1 MNIKTNIILSS
12 LAKTILLLVFL
23 IVSGN
28 TAYAGSKIASHS
40 KPESGRNIS
49 EIYKLSLEK
58 NIPGQCRKSC
68 AVSSRPCFEKLLIGH
83 KERKDAFRMANWKGV
98 CKKKKTVCEKF
109 CERNNKDISN

>member
-1 MNIKTNIILSS
+1 MKTNIILSC

-40 KPESGRNIS
+40 EPESGKNIS
-49 EIYKLSLEK
+49 EIYKLSLEI
-58 NIPGQCRKSC
+58 NISGQCRILC
-68 AVSSRPCFEKLLIGH
+68 AISSRPCFEKLLIGH
-83 KERKDAFRMANWKGV
+83 QDRKDAFRMANWKGV

-109 CERNNKDISN
+109 CERDNKDILN

>member
-1 MNIKTNIILSS
+1 MKTNIIFWS

-40 KPESGRNIS
+40 ELESGQIIS
-49 EIYKLSLEK
+49 EIYKLSLEI
-58 NIPGQCRKSC
+58 NIPDQCRKSC
-68 AVSSRPCFEKLLIGH
+68 AISSRPCFEKLLIGH

-98 CKKKKTVCEKF
+98 CKKEKTVCEKF
-109 CERNNKDISN
+109 CERDNKDISN